1 MRILSKRLG
10 KSLLAALTV
19 ATLISGSAWA
29 DGEKKEAVGKII
41 DIDGPQLKTNRLA
54 DGDRWFQAY
63 PSMTTLFKERL
74 EADPK
79 TSATIAFFV
88 GGKAVVSPGTR
99 VEVLDKDVIKVES
112 GTVWAKF
119 DPNQLKGQG
128 KKFSIQTSG
137 GVMGIEGTEFLVTT
151 DPVTKKTQLVVVEG
165 TVDVSGSKVTGG
177 NEATFGDQALTAAS
191 YVAAGSPEYAI
202 RDAAFSKLSPE
213 TRDVM
218 RPIVN
223 QALWYIPGRF
233 RLGRFFYGR
242 GFGIASN
249 VLWAARD
256 PRNAAISMVTARVP
270 VGGGFLGGAL
280 RKATEPA
287 KKPSDLHFADG
298 KFTWDGSKGTN
309 HYAVIVANDSESQDV
324 VWYGLTKGD
333 KTQLEYPSYGPELTQ
348 GQYYYVTVA
357 SLDED
362 GKPRANKENGVLTYQ
377 TSFSSPGHTPT
388 YGKVEGVS
396 TKVADAAPPSSSW
409 KKFKEANSYRVYYK
423 SGENTV
429 WAGDTQS
436 TDYTF
441 PEAARSLA
449 AGDYQ
454 VVVEAYDATGLK
466 MAESAPS
473 TFATT
478 GWSATGLDGLPRGSE
493 ANNGSVRAV
502 SLSR

>member
-1 MRILSKRLG
+1 MRIISKRLG

-19 ATLISGSAWA
+19 AALVSGSAWA

-99 VEVLDKDVIKVES
+99 VEVLEKDVLKVES

-177 NEATFGDQALTAAS
+177 NEATFGNQALTAAS
-191 YVAAGSPEYAI
+191 YVANGSSEYAI
-202 RDAAFSKLSPE
+202 REAAFSRLSPE

-218 RPIVN
+218 RPVVN
-223 QALWYIPGRF
+223 AALWYVPGRF
-233 RLGRFFYGR
+233 RLGSFFSGR
-242 GFGIASN
+242 GFGIARN

-256 PRNAAISMVTARVP
+256 PQSAAIGAVESEAGAAGGP
-270 VGGGFLGGAL
+270 LGGFL
-280 RKATEPA
+280 RKAMEPA
-287 KKPSDLHFADG
+287 KKPSNLRFEDG
-298 KFTWDGSKGTN
+298 KFTWDGSKNTD
-309 HYAVIVANDSESQDV
+309 HYAVVVAKDSDSHDV
-324 VWYGLTKGD
+324 VWYGLTEGKET
-333 KTQLEYPSYGPELTQ
+333 KLAYPSYGPELTQ

-357 SLDED
+357 SLNKE
-362 GKPRANKENGVLTYQ
+362 GKPRANKNGVLTYQ
-377 TSFSSPGHTPT
+377 TSFSSPGLTPV
-388 YGKVEGVS
+388 YGKVEGVT

-409 KKFKEANSYRVYYK
+409 KNFKGANTYRVYFK
-423 SGENTV
+423 SGEDTV

-436 TDYTF
+436 NSYTY
-441 PEAARSLA
+441 PEAGRALA

-466 MAESAPS
+466 MAESEPS

-478 GWSATGLDGLPRGSE
+478 GWTATGLNGLPRGSE
-493 ANNGSVRAV
+493 ANSGSARAV